1 MATIPR
7 EEDVFLRLTEE
18 EIKSKWDS
26 VFADP
31 LISTSR
37 LKSNALSKEGLGE
50 AGADGG
56 VVLRSLHWRFYHNLL
71 PPPTS
76 LDLFHQSLS
85 TAREG
90 YNALRR
96 RFLVAP
102 DGRWAS
108 DCTGSD
114 DHPAQSSGPSS
125 SQTHSTSSSHPDL
138 NPNAPQNA
146 TSSSSSTSPKD
157 GWDPLS
163 LSTSSPWKTWFAHVD
178 LRSTISQDVERTF
191 PDIPYFQLTRVRKC
205 LTTSLFLFA
214 VLNPDVGYR
223 QGMHELLACCFLA
236 VDRDSLDRTR
246 RGESRDAKASTA
258 ANAMWSTLDRRFV
271 EHDAFELFNA
281 IMKGGKAFY
290 EWRAE
295 EGPVRT
301 RTPSAPQAPII
312 IRCNNIHSSLIRRID
327 PQLWERLE
335 TEGVEAQIWAIRWIR
350 LIFTRELPF
359 PLAMRIWDGVFA
371 EDPGLGILDFVC
383 MAMLLLIR
391 NELIAADY
399 PTLLTNLLHYPAPST
414 TYPFEPFL
422 ILSQALFLRN
432 NISPAA
438 GVEVVIQ
445 NQDILG
451 VKASP
456 PERPPEE
463 YDAGRSPRNRSAGQ
477 AGISRGNFGS
487 GRGRGRGGSGSGR
500 PGVGGLAQGLFER
513 AQAAGLDKAFMS
525 TVADLRKNL
534 PDSATAYSYLPNLPF
549 SPAGT
554 PYRESGSPFSSIPSS
569 SSALPSARSFVPSP
583 PVRPQIQTRPSI
595 DSAASVQS
603 LKDAELE
610 MAELRLAMVGMGKA
624 MSDWLDLLRSAPSPA
639 SVSSTSNGEVRAGD
653 TDREHAWKGLEKIK
667 DSLLDAAGK
676 ETEDIVR
683 EWGWHDGLEASSS
696 RASTPAPLAT
706 PASTAPQPTNPPP
719 PISKGPT
726 SGLTIQQRDTSA
738 QAGQEQGLNVP
749 TGREELDFEDSTPT
763 PLSTSVFPSVPQ
775 LPSAVS
781 VVPHLPSIP
790 STRPLPDTPSSPA
803 PPPPLPK
810 SPLDIAQPSAI
821 HHTPRN
827 HEASNI
833 RRPVDGNT
841 VSKPSLVLSS
851 QAGTPSTGIPRV
863 PMTAPP
869 SNAGFTRY
877 THEEGRRPQ
886 SAAAAGSMT
895 RAADTH
901 SSTTKRTDKV
911 DGTMLGDGHGHGD
924 PLAGLGVGTI
934 QDGRKTATSFGGMGD
949 KRNSGGP
956 RSGMKGENKNAGFDP
971 LGVEAG

>member
-1 MATIPR
+1 MAEIPR
-7 EEDVFLRLTEE
+7 EGDVFPRPSIE
-18 EIKSKWDS
+18 EIRSKWDTLFS
-26 VFADP
+26 DP

-37 LKSNALSKEGLGE
+37 LKSNALSKEGLGQ
-50 AGADGG
+50 AGVDGG

-76 LDLFHQSLS
+76 LELFSQSLS

-108 DCTGSD
+108 DCTGSEE
-114 DHPAQSSGPSS
+114 HSSVQSPTTAASLTYSP
-125 SQTHSTSSSHPDL
+125 STSTFP
-138 NPNAPQNA
+138 PNSTQNA
-146 TSSSSSTSPKD
+146 TSSSPAASFSTSTRPTE

-178 LRSTISQDVERTF
+178 LRTTIFQDVERTF
-191 PDIPYFQLTRVRKC
+191 PDIPYFQLPRVRKC

-214 VLNPDVGYR
+214 ALNPDVGYR

-236 VDRDSLDRTR
+236 VDRDSLGRSDP
-246 RGESRDAKASTA
+246 ASTNGKA
-258 ANAMWSTLDRRFV
+258 AEENKAGDAAMWQTLDRRYV
-271 EHDAFELFNA
+271 EHDAFELFTA

-312 IRCNNIHSSLIRRID
+312 TRCNNIHSSLIRRID

-350 LIFTRELPF
+350 LLFTRELPF

-371 EDPGLGILDFVC
+371 EDPGLGMLDFVC
-383 MAMLLLIR
+383 VAMLLLIR
-391 NELIAADY
+391 NELIEADY
-399 PTLLTNLLHYPAPST
+399 PTLLTSLLHYPAPLP
-414 TYPFEPFL
+414 TYPFEPSL
-422 ILSQALFLRN
+422 ILSQALFLKN

-456 PERPPEE
+456 PERSLDDHDGPSLRIRGVRP
-463 YDAGRSPRNRSAGQ
+463 G
-477 AGISRGNFGS
+477 GIDRGSF
-487 GRGRGRGGSGSGR
+487 GRGRGRSR
-500 PGVGGLAQGLFER
+500 AGVGGLAQGLFER

-554 PYRESGSPFSSIPSS
+554 PNRESGSPFSSIPSS
-569 SSALPSARSFVPSP
+569 SSALPSARSYVTSPS
-583 PVRPQIQTRPSI
+583 VRPQIQTRPSI
-595 DSAASVQS
+595 DSAESVQS

-624 MSDWLDLLRSAPSPA
+624 MSEWLDLLRPATLASIASPS
-639 SVSSTSNGEVRAGD
+639 SD
-653 TDREHAWKGLEKIK
+653 TDQLAASENASSENKMNAWKGLEKIK

-706 PASTAPQPTNPPP
+706 PASGAPQTILLPPP
-719 PISKGPT
+719 VQKGPNA
-726 SGLTIQQRDTSA
+726 GLAIQPGPSA
-738 QAGQEQGLNVP
+738 VGGPGLSAPV
-749 TGREELDFEDSTPT
+749 GREELEFEDSTPT

-775 LPSAVS
+775 LPSSVS
-781 VVPHLPSIP
+781 IVPHLTTISSI
-790 STRPLPDTPSSPA
+790 RPLPDTPSSPA
-803 PPPPLPK
+803 PPAPLPK
-810 SPLDIAQPSAI
+810 SPMTIVQPTATYQNQL
-821 HHTPRN
+821 HLPHDDVRKVA
-827 HEASNI
+827 H
-833 RRPVDGNT
+833 GN
-841 VSKPSLVLSS
+841 VEPGGKPTLRLSS
-851 QAGTPSTGIPRV
+851 RGGTPSIGIPRV

-869 SNAGFTRY
+869 SNAGLTRY
-877 THEEGRRPQ
+877 TPEENHRPQ
-886 SAAAAGSMT
+886 SASATSS
-895 RAADTH
+895 
-901 SSTTKRTDKV
+901 SSTRTAEGK
-911 DGTMLGDGHGHGD
+911 GTMQSGDGD
-924 PLAGLGVGTI
+924 PLAGLGVGMI
-934 QDGRKTATSFGGMGD
+934 QDGRKPMASFGVGAGD
-949 KRNSGGP
+949 QKRNSAGSTFDKSRGG
-956 RSGMKGENKNAGFDP
+956 SKSSGFDP
-971 LGVEAG
+971 LGVGAG